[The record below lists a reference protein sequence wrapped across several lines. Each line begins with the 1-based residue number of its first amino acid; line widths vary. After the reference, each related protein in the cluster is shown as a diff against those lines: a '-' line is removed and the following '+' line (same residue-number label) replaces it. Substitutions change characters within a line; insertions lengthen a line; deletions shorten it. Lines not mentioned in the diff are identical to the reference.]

1 MELNNQ
7 INLTSLSL
15 LGALFDEDCANT
27 FRQCSNLTKLR
38 FLDLDNCK
46 FARESLTLMFL
57 PSAGNLARSQKLRA
71 ESPLASLEELKLS
84 NITNVGYRIWSRLLG
99 DLLFIYPKIL
109 KIHLHLN
116 FNNLSEEEFTKMAS
130 ELSEINQKIGTKF
143 LGTKMFQQQD
153 PTVLNLNT
161 LRTDFEISQQFKDKI
176 FSPEIVKIIS
186 NDSLSSSVL
195 EAFSSLDLDLVQE
208 LLLMINRQQ
217 PVTPPVLS

>member
-1 MELNNQ
+1 
-7 INLTSLSL
+7 
-15 LGALFDEDCANT
+15 
-27 FRQCSNLTKLR
+27 
-38 FLDLDNCK
+38 
-46 FARESLTLMFL
+46 MFL